1 MSFYRDRIYPHI
13 VTVLGNPEPIHKIR
27 QQLIPMAQDETPY
40 DRHGKRRSQTRGP
53 DGHRFQ

>member
-27 QQLIPMAQDETPY
+27 QQLIPMAYGTILEV
-40 DRHGKRRSQTRGP
+40 GVGP
-53 DGHRFQ
+53 GA